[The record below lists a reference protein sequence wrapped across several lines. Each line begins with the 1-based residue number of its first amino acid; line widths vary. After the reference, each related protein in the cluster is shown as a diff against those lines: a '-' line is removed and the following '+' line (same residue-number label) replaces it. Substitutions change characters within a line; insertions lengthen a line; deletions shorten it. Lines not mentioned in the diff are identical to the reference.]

1 MKKNRLGTGGKKAL
15 WLDARGQGSIEIM
28 LIIISAIGLAFYFS
42 TTYLSTQ
49 DVTTA
54 LVIAKNRV
62 TEKMNLHQDVAV
74 IEDMRFVRNSDN
86 LTIRVFT
93 QPSIVELDPTEL
105 AAIGTEIENST
116 PFSSVTIEMNPS
128 G

>member
-15 WLDARGQGSIEIM
+15 WLDARGQGSIEVM
-28 LIIISAIGLAFYFS
+28 LIIVTAIGLAFYFS
-42 TTYLSTQ
+42 IAYLSTQ

-74 IEDMRFVRNSDN
+74 IEEMRFVRNADD

-93 QPSIVELDPTEL
+93 QPPTAELEPNEL
-105 AAIGTEIENST
+105 NIIGTEIENST

-128 G
+128 